1 MKKIWVFLAII
12 ALILF
17 LVLAGGYIY
26 VANSEIPYYENK
38 APENFAV
45 TADSASIAEGAR
57 MARMMCAQCHES
69 EDGKLGGA
77 FMPDTKEFGKIYAP
91 NITQHPKYGI
101 TDYTSGELAFLFR
114 TGIKKN
120 GQFAPPWMPKYPH
133 LSDKDL
139 NNLIAFLKSDH
150 YMVQASQNDPPYR
163 QPSFLAKALSRFAF
177 FPLEYPSDPIAEPDT
192 SDPVAFGKY
201 ISTAKF
207 ECFSCHS
214 ADFKT
219 LDIGQ
224 PEQSEGFM
232 AGGNSLLRVSGETV
246 LSPNLTMDPETG
258 LGNWTEDEF
267 IKSVR
272 YGIRPNGKAAVEYP
286 MVPYTDL
293 TDKEISAIWAYLNSL
308 EPVRNELLLEE
319 AG

>member
-1 MKKIWVFLAII
+1 MKKIWVFLALV
-12 ALILF
+12 ALVLF
-17 LVLAGGYIY
+17 LVFAGGYLW
-26 VANSEIPYYENK
+26 VANSDIPFYDNE
-38 APENFAV
+38 APENFTV
-45 TADSASIAEGAR
+45 VADSASIAEGAR

-69 EDGKLGGA
+69 NDGRLGGG

-91 NITQHPKYGI
+91 NITQHPDYGI
-101 TDYTSGELAFLFR
+101 ADYTNGELAYLFR

-139 NNLIAFLKSDH
+139 NNVVAFLRSDH
-150 YMVQASQNDPPYR
+150 YMVQPSENDPPYR

-177 FPLEYPSDPIAEPDT
+177 FPLEYPTQSIPEPDT

-207 ECFSCHS
+207 DCYSCHS
-214 ADFKT
+214 ADFKS
-219 LDIGQ
+219 LDIAQ

-232 AGGNSLLRVSGETV
+232 AGGNPLLRHSGEII

-258 LGNWTEDEF
+258 LGNWKEEEF
-267 IKSVR
+267 IQSVR
-272 YGIRPNGKAAVEYP
+272 YGIRPHGKEAIAYP
-286 MVPYTDL
+286 MVPYTEL
-293 TDKEISAIWAYLNSL
+293 TDKEISAVWAYLNSL
-308 EPVRNELLLEE
+308 EPVRNERLLEE
-319 AG
+319 PG